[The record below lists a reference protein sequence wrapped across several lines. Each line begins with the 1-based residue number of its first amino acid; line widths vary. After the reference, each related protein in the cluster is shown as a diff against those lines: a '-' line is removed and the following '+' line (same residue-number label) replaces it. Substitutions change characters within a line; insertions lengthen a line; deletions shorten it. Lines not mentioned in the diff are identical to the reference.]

1 MDFVTDLPESTA
13 SGYTDIL
20 VVVDRLTKMAIYLPW
35 RKDVDSLELVRM
47 FFEEVIC
54 KQASQTISLP
64 IEALNSRADSRIE
77 CAHICRIDHRLSNRR
92 TGRPNGRIRHDGAVS
107 SGFRYVRAGQLARSI
122 TVSRICL
129 RTTTRCT

>member
-35 RKDVDSLELVRM
+35 HKDVDSPELARM

-54 KQASQTISLP
+54 KQASRAISSP
-64 IEALNSRADSRIE
+64 IEALNSRAGFGIE
-77 CAHICRIDHRLSNRR
+77 
-92 TGRPNGRIRHDGAVS
+92 
-107 SGFRYVRAGQLARSI
+107 
-122 TVSRICL
+122 
-129 RTTTRCT
+129 